1 MKRRTAFIVG
11 ALALTAPSVT
21 RAGGFETEY
30 PDNGGR
36 ALGRAG
42 AFTARADDPTAVYY
56 NPAGLTKLEGE
67 HLLVSANVLSL
78 DHTFSPA
85 DRTATR
91 GARRITLE
99 FADVEQQ
106 VSAFVAPFLAWQF
119 DVDTLPALDFGL
131 ALYGPAAN
139 GHRKF
144 ADQLR
149 PVRATDARGED
160 ATRFVAGARADTLV
174 PNGMLVESEL
184 AQIFPTAA
192 VAWRVRPDLSLGVSL
207 QNSVVIARL
216 VQGAGGAFP
225 GQAELNVMDLF
236 SPTAI
241 LGAQWRPFDALELGL
256 AARPPVQVEA
266 HGTAKLRRY
275 ADCQQPSESGC
286 AGAPPGEFGQRW
298 PLAGPL
304 PLVEADGRTQN
315 EDATLRF
322 TNPAWVRAGVRW
334 VQPRWDLELDYIF
347 EGNSVHEA
355 YTIDFAAPQVNL
367 PAETGPGTLIPMT
380 DLRDLRRYVD
390 THALRLGGDLVVL
403 PGRLTVR
410 AGAAYETGASPEAYT
425 HLDFPGLDQLTG
437 SMGLGAQFGLVDV
450 DLGAAYVVGL
460 RRDVRESQVR
470 LTDLQRPAATW
481 DINGQGAF
489 EARYMVLGVSTSW
502 RL

>member
-1 MKRRTAFIVG
+1 LPKR
-11 ALALTAPSVT
+11 APSRT
-21 RAGGFETEY
+21 DTPPPPPPR
-30 PDNGGR
+30 R
-36 ALGRAG
+36 RS
-42 AFTARADDPTAVYY
+42 
-56 NPAGLTKLEGE
+56 EGSRIRPE
-67 HLLVSANVLSL
+67 PV
-78 DHTFSPA
+78 
-85 DRTATR
+85 

-256 AARPPVQVEA
+256 AARPPVRVEA

-286 AGAPPGEFGQRW
+286 AGAHK
-298 PLAGPL
+298 
-304 PLVEADGRTQN
+304 
-315 EDATLRF
+315 
-322 TNPAWVRAGVRW
+322 AGVGMKSRE
-334 VQPRWDLELDYIF
+334 PCTSAEP
-347 EGNSVHEA
+347 
-355 YTIDFAAPQVNL
+355 AAAHRSARANL
-367 PAETGPGTLIPMT
+367 GTAVA
-380 DLRDLRRYVD
+380 R
-390 THALRLGGDLVVL
+390 
-403 PGRLTVR
+403 GR
-410 AGAAYETGASPEAYT
+410 GAARRSMPTSAIRGPPPQSGSSDPPNAST
-425 HLDFPGLDQLTG
+425 W
-437 SMGLGAQFGLVDV
+437 
-450 DLGAAYVVGL
+450 
-460 RRDVRESQVR
+460 
-470 LTDLQRPAATW
+470 RPPRQQSRATSP
-481 DINGQGAF
+481 
-489 EARYMVLGVSTSW
+489 RPSTQAE
-502 RL
+502 